1 MLNHTSHAHG
11 DTRTRNW
18 TAHTAAGTDNGTIT
32 QCFFPGIDNNSILSF
47 YDAVTCSHISF
58 FFPTQHQTSRM
69 SVSILQP
76 RSALGP
82 FLYGY
87 KLEGGQRVCTSL
99 TAQGKVNSL
108 EGHSLICPG
117 RRESQTA
124 CNLSQS
130 AVLERER
137 QRTPALSCPF
147 PSLLL
152 FINICHGVGLRWL
165 ILPSILVTVP
175 GLLDL
180 ILAS

>member
-1 MLNHTSHAHG
+1 M
-11 DTRTRNW
+11 
-18 TAHTAAGTDNGTIT
+18 
-32 QCFFPGIDNNSILSF
+32 FSF
-47 YDAVTCSHISF
+47 YDAVTCNHIS

-69 SVSILQP
+69 YVSTLQQL
-76 RSALGP
+76 SAKAFGA

-108 EGHSLICPG
+108 EGYSLICPG
-117 RRESQTA
+117 RRESQAA

-137 QRTPALSCPF
+137 QWSPALSCLF

-152 FINICHGVGLRWL
+152 FINICHGVGLCWF
-165 ILPSILVTVP
+165 ILPSIIVTVP